1 MRFALTGFKLSFN
14 TSYNVEAPGLTLYN
28 WGGVG
33 KGEAYDMKCQ
43 VYWIYMYCFVFRL
56 IGLYCTWGNGVLGGG
71 GGGGLIHVS
80 GNLLFMYGS
89 LQSKMEYIKK
99 LSNFYFQWTKTL
111 DQNNYLF
118 I

>member
-43 VYWIYMYCFVFRL
+43 VYWMYMYCFVFRL
-56 IGLYCTWGNGVLGGG
+56 IGLYCTWGNGMFRRGGG
-71 GGGGLIHVS
+71 GGRAYTCTWELVIYVWQ
-80 GNLLFMYGS
+80 F
-89 LQSKMEYIKK
+89 
-99 LSNFYFQWTKTL
+99 TV
-111 DQNNYLF
+111 
-118 I
+118 

>member
-1 MRFALTGFKLSFN
+1 M
-14 TSYNVEAPGLTLYN
+14 
-28 WGGVG
+28 G

-71 GGGGLIHVS
+71 GGGGFIHVS
-80 GNLLFMYGS
+80 GNLLFIYGS

-99 LSNFYFQWTKTL
+99 LSNFNFQWTKTL

>member
-1 MRFALTGFKLSFN
+1 MRFALTGFKLTFN

-43 VYWIYMYCFVFRL
+43 VYWMYMYCFGFRL

-71 GGGGLIHVS
+71 GSGLY
-80 GNLLFMYGS
+80 MYVGTYYLCMAVYS
-89 LQSKMEYIKK
+89 LRWNTSR
-99 LSNFYFQWTKTL
+99 N
-111 DQNNYLF
+111 
-118 I
+118 